1 MLEMQ
6 MLKLNFEKNL
16 KELGRLR
23 KKLEMRI
30 KVEGES
36 LKMNLELQGLKKKGQ
51 KLKGESLKK
60 KGKCF

>member
-51 KLKGESLKK
+51 KLKGESLKE